1 MASERGRFPVG
12 LTLAS
17 LIAFVILIGLGVWQV
32 KRLAWKTDMLSH
44 IEALQHAPAQPLT
57 AALAKGGDLE
67 FTRVEID
74 CPGLGGA
81 PFGTIYAVQDGQI
94 GRRLVSACK
103 GDLGRYDGVLVDR
116 GLITDSTPTNPP
128 VVEGGASVHVVGVL
142 RRGDRKPPRDT
153 VQAGGGRLTVSGEI
167 GGKAIAPTST
177 IYSPAPPLWFG
188 RHLPTV
194 AAYLGVKNPA
204 PYFLM
209 AETPTNP
216 EFPALRPA
224 AIPTDIP
231 NNHLSYAITWFGLA
245 AALVGVYA
253 ALLRKT
259 LKGR

>member
-1 MASERGRFPVG
+1 MASERRRFPVG
-12 LTLAS
+12 LTIAS

-32 KRLAWKTDMLSH
+32 KRLAWKTDMLAH

-57 AALAKGGDLE
+57 AALARGGDLE

-74 CPGLGGA
+74 CPGLAGA
-81 PFGTIYAVQDGQI
+81 PFGTIYAVQEGQI

-116 GLITDSTPTNPP
+116 GLITDSTQANPP
-128 VVEGGASVHVVGVL
+128 VVEGGPSVHVVGVL
-142 RRGDRKPPRDT
+142 RKGDRKPPRT
-153 VQAGGGRLTVSGEI
+153 TEGGSRPLEI
-167 GGKAIAPTST
+167 SVGANGATTSR
-177 IYSPAPPLWFG
+177 IGAAAPPLWFG
-188 RHLPTV
+188 RHLAT
-194 AAYLGVKNPA
+194 AATYLGLKNPA

-209 AETPTNP
+209 AETATNP
-216 EFPALRPA
+216 DFPALKPVA
-224 AIPTDIP
+224 TPTDIP

>member
-1 MASERGRFPVG
+1 MASERRRFPVG

-32 KRLAWKTDMLSH
+32 KRLAWKTDMLAH

-57 AALAKGGDLE
+57 AALARGGDLE
-67 FTRVEID
+67 FTRVEMD

-81 PFGTIYAVQDGQI
+81 RFGTIYAVQDGQI

-103 GDLGRYDGVLVDR
+103 GDLGAYDGILVDR
-116 GLITDSTPTNPP
+116 GLITDSSPANPP
-128 VVEGGASVHVVGVL
+128 VKTDAPSVRVVGVL
-142 RRGDRKPPRDT
+142 RKGDRKAPRT
-153 VQAGGGRLTVSGEI
+153 TESGN
-167 GGKAIAPTST
+167 
-177 IYSPAPPLWFG
+177 PPLWFG

-216 EFPALRPA
+216 EFPALKPA

-253 ALLRKT
+253 ALLRRT